1 MARHIETKEG
11 LKKLHGRMMELYYDN
26 YGRWTDFQDEDKLP
40 EFKYWVRVVL
50 GCIDEG
56 LAMDEVDYENAPDW
70 FRPLWRGLK

>member
-11 LKKLHGRMMELYYDN
+11 LETLFKRLDALENFD
-26 YGRWTDFQDEDKLP
+26 DLP
-40 EFKYWVRVVL
+40 DYHYWYSVVR

-56 LAMDEVDYENAPDW
+56 LAMDETDWELAPDW